1 MSDAPLRVEVPGE
14 PSYITSP
21 AYGVG
26 SFFVHVRVTRSGAL
40 DVVRVF
46 AGDQGIEDIA
56 RGETTRKRLRAEF
69 EALSKKLHA
78 RPIQMPADYV
88 AARIAEV
95 VAEHR
100 GRGAALSERDELIL
114 ASMPPL
120 AAPPSHPTRA
130 WPALEDAAALVE
142 DSLRLHAEAELSRW
156 LPSGRA
162 VARVAEELGER
173 PAEGETVDDRDEE
186 TRERFAAA
194 VDAFYDDAERRRLA
208 LALRDVAVVLGATK
222 RVTLAKTAIAVADAL
237 EDPSEARRRP
247 RDIPSCSG
255 CSTSTSSRTGRRRS
269 RSRGQVA
276 SQMRAAWSS
285 SSGPSALRA
294 RASASALARSVSSP
308 NSLRRRGSL
317 ASRRAEQ

>member
-1 MSDAPLRVEVPGE
+1 MSEAPLRVEVPGE

-21 AYGVG
+21 AFGVG
-26 SFFVHVRVTRSGAL
+26 SFFVHVRVTRSGSL

-46 AGDQGIEDIA
+46 AGDKGIEDIA

-100 GRGAALSERDELIL
+100 GRGAALSERDEAIL
-114 ASMPPL
+114 ASIPAASSPP
-120 AAPPSHPTRA
+120 AHPTRT
-130 WPALEDAAALVE
+130 WPAADDPAALIE

-173 PAEGETVDDRDEE
+173 PVGGETADDRDEE

-208 LALRDVAVVLGATK
+208 LALRDVAVVLGATR
-222 RVTLAKTAIAVADAL
+222 RVTLAQMARSVADAL
-237 EDPSEARRRP
+237 EDPSDARRRP
-247 RDIPSCSG
+247 RDIPFVFG
-255 CSTSTSSRTGRRRS
+255 LFYKYILAHRE
-269 RSRGQVA
+269 
-276 SQMRAAWSS
+276 AAK
-285 SSGPSALRA
+285 A
-294 RASASALARSVSSP
+294 
-308 NSLRRRGSL
+308 
-317 ASRRAEQ
+317 